1 MQIPTVKL
9 LISTPTLRT
18 NKTNPNLINTGE
30 GIEHLRISNE
40 TIITHS
46 NIKVEPLDKYSFGLH
61 INNIG
66 T

>member
-9 LISTPTLRT
+9 LISTPTLT
-18 NKTNPNLINTGE
+18 TDKTNPNLINTGE
-30 GIEHLRISNE
+30 GIELLRISNE

-46 NIKVEPLDKYSFGLH
+46 NIKVEHLDKYSFGLH